1 MKDPLIEQL
10 KHAAEHIGE
19 LSANDLQELLLK
31 AIERLSE
38 AEMDAEYLAL
48 IREMNEA
55 GQQPI
60 SANDALKD
68 WLIGQGRIAVLP
80 IDEETETRGN
90 A

>member
-10 KHAAEHIGE
+10 KHAAGHIGE
-19 LSANDLQELLLK
+19 LSENDLQALLLK
-31 AIERLSE
+31 AVERLSE